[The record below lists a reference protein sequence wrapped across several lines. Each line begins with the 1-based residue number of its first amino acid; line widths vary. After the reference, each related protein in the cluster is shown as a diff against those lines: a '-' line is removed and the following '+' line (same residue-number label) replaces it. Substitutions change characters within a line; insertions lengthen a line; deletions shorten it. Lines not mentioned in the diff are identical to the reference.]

1 MQPLLTITE
10 SIGWLVFIYMGA
22 AGVYEM
28 LGGRKVRATAFLA
41 GAFGWVVVTF
51 VMMWLARLGSPV
63 LGIVLA
69 LAYLAATG
77 WLVYKVFCLL
87 GKPDMDI
94 R

>member
-1 MQPLLTITE
+1 
-10 SIGWLVFIYMGA
+10 MGG

-41 GAFGWVVVTF
+41 GAFGWIVVTF
-51 VMMWLARLGSPV
+51 VVMWLTRLGGTV

-77 WLVYKVFCLL
+77 WLVYKVFRLL

>member
-41 GAFGWVVVTF
+41 GASGWVVVTF

-77 WLVYKVFCLL
+77 WLVYKVFRLL

-94 R
+94 G

>member
-1 MQPLLTITE
+1 MQSLLTITE

-69 LAYLAATG
+69 LVYLAATG
-77 WLVYKVFCLL
+77 WLVYKVFRLL

>member
-1 MQPLLTITE
+1 MMPSLLTLTE
-10 SIGWLVFIYMGA
+10 STGWLVFIYMGA

-41 GAFGWVVVTF
+41 GAFGWIVVTF
-51 VMMWLARLGSPV
+51 GVMWLARPGGAMVV
-63 LGIVLA
+63 LVLV
-69 LAYLAATG
+69 YFAATG
-77 WLVYKVFCLL
+77 WLVYKVFRLL

>member
-41 GAFGWVVVTF
+41 GAFGWVVATF
-51 VMMWLARLGSPV
+51 VVMWLARLGSPL

-77 WLVYKVFCLL
+77 WLVYKVFRVL

>member
-1 MQPLLTITE
+1 MQSLLTITE
-10 SIGWLVFIYMGA
+10 SIGWLVFICMGA

-51 VMMWLARLGSPV
+51 AVMWLARLGSPL

-77 WLVYKVFCLL
+77 WLVYKVFRLL

-94 R
+94 G

>member
-1 MQPLLTITE
+1 MTAVKVLLC
-10 SIGWLVFIYMGA
+10 SAQVVFIYMGA

>member
-1 MQPLLTITE
+1 MPLLLTITE
-10 SIGWLVFIYMGA
+10 SIGWLVFIYMGG

-28 LGGRKVRATAFLA
+28 LGGRKVRATSFLA
-41 GAFGWVVVTF
+41 GAFGWIVVTF
-51 VMMWLARLGSPV
+51 VVMWVTRLGGTV
-63 LGIVLA
+63 LGTILA

-77 WLVYKVFCLL
+77 WLVYKVSRLL

>member
-1 MQPLLTITE
+1 MPILLTITE
-10 SIGWLVFIYMGA
+10 SIGWLVFIYMGG

-41 GAFGWVVVTF
+41 GAFGWIVVTF
-51 VMMWLARLGSPV
+51 GVMWLTRLG
-63 LGIVLA
+63 GTVLA
-69 LAYLAATG
+69 MLLALTYFAATG
-77 WLVYKVFCLL
+77 WLVYKVFRLL

>member
-1 MQPLLTITE
+1 MQSLLTITE

-28 LGGRKVRATAFLA
+28 LGDRKVRATAFLA

-51 VMMWLARLGSPV
+51 VVMWLARLGSPV

-77 WLVYKVFCLL
+77 WLVYKVFRVL

>member
-1 MQPLLTITE
+1 
-10 SIGWLVFIYMGA
+10 MGG

-41 GAFGWVVVTF
+41 GAFGWIIVTF
-51 VMMWLARLGSPV
+51 VVMWVTRLGGTV
-63 LGIVLA
+63 LGTILA

-77 WLVYKVFCLL
+77 WLVYKVSRLL

>member
-1 MQPLLTITE
+1 MPTLLTITE
-10 SIGWLVFIYMGA
+10 SIGWLVFIYMGG

-41 GAFGWVVVTF
+41 GAFGWIVVTF
-51 VMMWLARLGSPV
+51 GVMWLTRLG
-63 LGIVLA
+63 GTVLA
-69 LAYLAATG
+69 MLLALTYFAATG
-77 WLVYKVFCLL
+77 WLVYKVFRLL

>member
-41 GAFGWVVVTF
+41 GAFGWVVATF
-51 VMMWLARLGSPV
+51 VVMWLARLGSPL

-77 WLVYKVFCLL
+77 WLVYKVFRLL

-94 R
+94 G